1 MASYPSSSSASLRR
15 RREAE
20 IESGDRDRGQ
30 AVSDRAPT
38 LTVILWRDMPAQVV
52 AKQGRD
58 NHKIELAP
66 RFQQAIDR
74 AAMRAGAIGTDEY
87 LEDWRRDSRPC
98 GDDLAAEA
106 QAEAAAIEDRF
117 SLEVLN
123 EYVMNLGYRG
133 E

>member
-1 MASYPSSSSASLRR
+1 MS
-15 RREAE
+15 
-20 IESGDRDRGQ
+20 
-30 AVSDRAPT
+30 APT

-52 AKQGRD
+52 AKQGRL

-74 AAMRAGAIGTDEY
+74 AAMRAGTIGSDEY
-87 LEDWRRDSRPC
+87 LEDWRRESRPC

-106 QAEAAAIEDRF
+106 QAEAASLEERF
-117 SLEVLN
+117 SLDVLN

>member
-1 MASYPSSSSASLRR
+1 MTT
-15 RREAE
+15 
-20 IESGDRDRGQ
+20 RG
-30 AVSDRAPT
+30 AT

-52 AKQGRD
+52 AKRGRD

-74 AAMRAGAIGTDEY
+74 AAMRAGTIGSDEY
-87 LEDWRRDSRPC
+87 LEDWRRESRPC
-98 GDDLAAEA
+98 SEDLEAEA
-106 QAEAAAIEDRF
+106 RAEAT
-117 SLEVLN
+117 SLEERFPLAVLN